1 VSSVTFTHELS
12 DPEDCERLFSH
23 WNGTFEQLSAGRLR
37 GRIEVAQGELTRAF
51 RLSINRAI
59 LARGSDRP
67 ATLSFSPVLPS
78 CARTVWQGRALD
90 PGWIVAR
97 GPDVPIDNRP
107 GTAAV
112 IPTLLV
118 GADTFRRS
126 AWALA
131 GVDLGDNPFTWQAIQ
146 PPPEA
151 HASFVRRLTELI
163 EVGSSR
169 EGEEHCL
176 RALLTV
182 LVGRTGERG
191 LLASARA
198 TLARRAEELIRS
210 RLAGPLSTIELC
222 EALAV
227 PERTLRQ
234 AFRERFLVGPLAFHR
249 ALRLNG
255 VRAELRR
262 SPSARVAAVAARWGF
277 THLGRFAAE
286 YYRRFGEYPSH
297 T

>member
-1 VSSVTFTHELS
+1 MLAATFTQELR
-12 DPEDCERLFSH
+12 DPEDCARLFGR
-23 WNGTFEQLSAGRLR
+23 WNGTFEQLSAGPLR

-51 RLSINRAI
+51 RLSINRSI

-90 PGWIVAR
+90 PGWLVAR

-107 GTAAV
+107 GAAAV

-118 GADTFRRS
+118 APGRLRRA

-131 GVDLGDNPFTWQAIQ
+131 GVDLKDAPFTWQAIQ

-151 HASFVRRLTELI
+151 QASFARRLTELI
-163 EVGSSR
+163 EAGPSR
-169 EGEEHCL
+169 EREEHCL
-176 RALLTV
+176 RALLAAL
-182 LVGRTGERG
+182 LVRTGERG
-191 LLASARA
+191 LPASARA

-210 RLAGPLSTIELC
+210 HLGGPLSTIELC
-222 EALAV
+222 KELAV

-249 ALRLNG
+249 ALRLNA
-255 VRAELRR
+255 VRAALRR
-262 SPSARVAAVAARWGF
+262 SPAAGVAATAARWGF
-277 THLGRFAAE
+277 AHFGRFAAE
-286 YYRRFGEYPSH
+286 YHRRFGEYPSQ